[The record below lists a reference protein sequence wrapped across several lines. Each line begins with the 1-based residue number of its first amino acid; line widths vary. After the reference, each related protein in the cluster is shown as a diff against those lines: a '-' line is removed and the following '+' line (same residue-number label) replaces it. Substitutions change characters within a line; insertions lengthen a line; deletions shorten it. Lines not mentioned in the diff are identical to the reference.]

1 MKTEINEYEDSDAG
15 LEVIGGGRGG
25 IPLLS
30 RRTFSSLKNPVFRLY
45 YSAMLGQRASMNMQM
60 VARSLLIYR
69 LTGSAAIL
77 GLVSL
82 ANALPM
88 LCLSL
93 FGGVIAD
100 RVHKKYVLLI
110 GQASSAVV
118 ALGIALFLTLG
129 YLSPERSG
137 SWWILIFASLFQG
150 TIMGL
155 MVPSRQAI
163 IPEIVGEGQLMNAV
177 ALNTLGMNVLRL
189 IAPAAA
195 GFLIDAFDFKAIYY
209 IMTGMYLVAVLF
221 VSFIPLTGTMSIRS
235 GGALADIKMGFKYI
249 FHETTVLLIL
259 IFTLFIVLLSRPY
272 MMMMPIFADDIL
284 KVGASGMGVLLS
296 ISGIG
301 AAVGS
306 LTLASLPNKRRGIIL
321 MVSSFILGL
330 ALAGFSFSSSWYLSL
345 TLIVIVGLGQA
356 ARMTLGNTLLMYYTD
371 DKYRGRVM
379 SVYGMDHGLTSLGTF
394 GVGLLAE
401 VIGIQWAVGGFAMIL
416 VFLSILTLAFVPRL
430 RRLD

>member
-1 MKTEINEYEDSDAG
+1 
-15 LEVIGGGRGG
+15 
-25 IPLLS
+25 
-30 RRTFSSLKNPVFRLY
+30 
-45 YSAMLGQRASMNMQM
+45 MNMQM

-69 LTGSAAIL
+69 LSGSAAIL

-100 RVHKKYVLLI
+100 RLHKKYVLLI

-118 ALGIALFLTLG
+118 ALGIALSLTLG

-150 TIMGL
+150 AIMGL
-155 MVPSRQAI
+155 MAPSRQAI
-163 IPEIVGEGQLMNAV
+163 IPEIVGEEQLMNAV

-189 IAPAAA
+189 MAPAAA

-209 IMTGMYLVAVLF
+209 TMTGMYLVAVLF
-221 VSFIPLTGTMSIRS
+221 VSFIPLTGKMSIR
-235 GGALADIKMGFKYI
+235 GGGVLADIKMGFKYI
-249 FHETTVLLIL
+249 FHETTLLLIL
-259 IFTLFIVLLSRPY
+259 IFILFIVLLSRPY
-272 MMMMPIFADDIL
+272 IMMMPIFADDIL

-301 AAVGS
+301 AAVS
-306 LTLASLPNKRRGIIL
+306 SITLASLPNKRRGIIL
-321 MVSSFILGL
+321 IVSSFILGL

-345 TLIVIVGLGQA
+345 TLIIIVGLGQA
-356 ARMTLGNTLLMYYTD
+356 ARMTLGNALLMYYTK

-379 SVYGMDHGLTSLGTF
+379 SVYEMDHGLTSLGTF

-401 VIGIQWAVGGFAMIL
+401 AVGIQWAVGGFAMIL

>member
-1 MKTEINEYEDSDAG
+1 MKREVDEYGDSDIG
-15 LEVIGGGRGG
+15 LEMTGGGRGG
-25 IPLLS
+25 LSLLS
-30 RRTFSSLKNPVFRLY
+30 RRIFSSLKNPVFRLY
-45 YSAMLGQRASMNMQM
+45 YGAMLGQRASMNMQL

-77 GLVSL
+77 GAVSL

-118 ALGIALFLTLG
+118 ALGIALSLTLG
-129 YLSPERSG
+129 YLSPERAG
-137 SWWILIFASLFQG
+137 SWWILIFASLCQG

-155 MVPSRQAI
+155 MIPSRQAI
-163 IPEIVGEGQLMNAV
+163 IPEIVGEEQLMNAV
-177 ALNTLGMNVLRL
+177 ALNSLGMNLFRL
-189 IAPAAA
+189 MAPAAA
-195 GFLIDAFDFKAIYY
+195 GFLIDAFDFKAVYY
-209 IMTGMYLVAVLF
+209 IMTGTYLVAVGF
-221 VSFIPLTGTMSIRS
+221 VSFMPLTSTMSIRG
-235 GGALADIKMGFKYI
+235 GGALADIKEGFKYI
-249 FHETTVLLIL
+249 FRETTILLIL
-259 IFTLFIVLLSRPY
+259 VVVLVIVLLSRPY
-272 MMMMPIFADDIL
+272 TMMMPIFADDIL

-301 AAVGS
+301 AMIGS
-306 LTLASLPNKRRGIIL
+306 LTLATLPNKKRGLIL
-321 MVSSFILGL
+321 LVSSFILGL

-345 TLIVIVGLGQA
+345 TLIALVGLGQA
-356 ARMTLGNTLLMYYTD
+356 ARMTLGNTLLMHYTE

-379 SVYGMDHGLTSLGTF
+379 SFYEMDHGLTSLGTF

-401 VIGIQWAVGGFAMIL
+401 AAGVQWAVGGFAMIL
-416 VFLSILTLAFVPRL
+416 VFLSVLTLAFVPRV